1 MTGRVALPILVGALI
16 LAPALAAAQA
26 LGPDE
31 AHGAQAHM
39 KPAPTLTAPQKA
51 NIYAVILRQ
60 RLRMSAT
67 EVPLIVGASV
77 PRSTPLL
84 ALPDEAAGDEYTAE
98 VLKYAT
104 VDGNVVLIDTTTM
117 RVIDIIRDVR
127 AAGP

>member
-1 MTGRVALPILVGALI
+1 MTGRIALPILVAALI

-39 KPAPTLTAPQKA
+39 QPAPTLTATQKA
-51 NIYAVILRQ
+51 EIYAVILRQ
-60 RLRMSAT
+60 RLRTSAS
-67 EVPLIVGASV
+67 EVPLIVGALV

-84 ALPDEAAGDEYTAE
+84 ALPDEAAGDEYAAE
-98 VLKYAT
+98 FLKYAT

-127 AAGP
+127 PASP